1 MKLLAC
7 LIAAAGAAVAAAA
20 AEEAESANVTIQE
33 GSEEC
38 ITAANIVRAARLNTR
53 LGLIERSTELENG
66 TKTMMEEEVKD
77 DPSCDFMEKPEQ
89 KLSAVKDMVG
99 FVFKGDNVECLQGM
113 AEAVNKL
120 LAASPGY
127 PPAYDEKKAPWNT
140 TETQVAARV
149 LWQTTKSAGCAYT
162 KGCPNNCV
170 VCKMSEEPQTGKYPF
185 TKEVYEALL
194 ARRDAGV
201 DVASLTAADI
211 GKALNSSRGGPW
223 GFSALHC
230 LLLGL
235 LTALHVCLFSVSREV
250 SVRLSPPGE
259 THAADTGASCTDSVY
274 GGRLPLGSSRLGWL
288 PPRGG
293 LEEEVEAPPMSVC
306 CESKTELHFLCGEPQ
321 RRRQLWLKD
330 CTEAEDPAAAS
341 LSVWP
346 AVHSSLASGHL
357 HSSNHPSFG
366 IHEVLKAL
374 SAAMHRHSS
383 QVCQA
388 PAMTPVSPSSAASA
402 SFYGAS
408 LKGLKYPTYDGSR
421 SQEKVEDFL
430 NVFAVV
436 RSLNSLSDEDLVRFV
451 VHHLRGDALP
461 WWLELSESNR
471 SQHLLDD

>member
-53 LGLIERSTELENG
+53 LGLIERSTELEND
-66 TKTMMEEEVKD
+66 TKKMMEEEVKD
-77 DPSCDFMEKPEQ
+77 DFSCEFMEKPEQ
-89 KLSAVKDMVG
+89 KLAAEKDMVA
-99 FVFKGDNVECLQGM
+99 FVFKGDKVECLQGM

-120 LAASPGY
+120 LAASPVY
-127 PPAYDEKKAPWNT
+127 PPAYDEGKAPWNT
-140 TETQVAARV
+140 PETQVAARV

-162 KGCPNNCV
+162 KGCPTNCV
-170 VCKMSEEPQTGKYPF
+170 DCKMSEEPQTGKYPF

-211 GKALNSSRGGPW
+211 GKSLNSSRGGPW
-223 GFSALHC
+223 GFAALQC

-235 LTALHVCLFSVSREV
+235 LTAVGALGLALRHKGELHRQRLWGPSSVGQQHR
-250 SVRLSPPGE
+250 
-259 THAADTGASCTDSVY
+259 
-274 GGRLPLGSSRLGWL
+274 L

-293 LEEEVEAPPMSVC
+293 VGSLPAIASSSPA
-306 CESKTELHFLCGEPQ
+306 LLRGEPPSWCLI
-321 RRRQLWLKD
+321 RGRCAPMFLLIL
-330 CTEAEDPAAAS
+330 CCVSSEFF
-341 LSVWP
+341 LSVSFTASDTGP
-346 AVHSSLASGHL
+346 AVHSSLPSGH
-357 HSSNHPSFG
+357 HSSSSHPSFG

-374 SAAMHRHSS
+374 AAAMHRLTLSS
-383 QVCQA
+383 QVCLA
-388 PAMTPVSPSSAASA
+388 PAMTPVDPSNAASA

-421 SQEKVEDFL
+421 SQEKVEGFL
-430 NVFAVV
+430 DVFAMV
-436 RSLNSLSDEDLVRFV
+436 RSLNSLSDKDFVRFV